1 MAYLPGSATVLGL
14 IRALRYWPYAFELK
28 VYTRQANTSMAVFED
43 DIGAI
48 ARNVSQVRA
57 FLAEATHGAGCKMG
71 TRPRPAST
79 RPPLGSAR

>member
-1 MAYLPGSATVLGL
+1 M
-14 IRALRYWPYAFELK
+14 IRSLRKWPYGLDLK

-57 FLAEATHGAGCKMG
+57 FLAEATHGAGCKK
-71 TRPRPAST
+71 
-79 RPPLGSAR
+79 

>member
-1 MAYLPGSATVLGL
+1 MAYLPGSATALGL
-14 IRALRYWPYAFELK
+14 IRALRYWPYGLELK

-71 TRPRPAST
+71 SRPRPAST
-79 RPPLGSAR
+79 RSALGSAR